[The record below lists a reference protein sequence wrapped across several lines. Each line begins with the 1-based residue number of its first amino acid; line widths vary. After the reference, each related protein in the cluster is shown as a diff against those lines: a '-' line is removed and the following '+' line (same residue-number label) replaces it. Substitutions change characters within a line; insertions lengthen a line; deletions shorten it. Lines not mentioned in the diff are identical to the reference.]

1 MASIV
6 TLAVK
11 LSPAPQP
18 PTQTQSSPAPAR
30 QAARSAFAEY
40 WRWLQGRAFPSP
52 LGRWQRPVTEEWI
65 TVEIVQG
72 DWLGSAAKFF
82 CLSDLNLQLLSVVRV
97 TFLLASFFCKS
108 IVLFV
113 LTTKEFSSEKIPVL
127 SDYHSQKKEQ
137 G

>member
-30 QAARSAFAEY
+30 QAARSGLAGY

-52 LGRWQRPVTEEWI
+52 AGRWQRPVKAERI
-65 TVEIVQG
+65 TVEIMQD
-72 DWLGSAAKFF
+72 DWLGTASKFF
-82 CLSDLNLQLLSVVRV
+82 LPLRFESPT
-97 TFLLASFFCKS
+97 TFL
-108 IVLFV
+108 
-113 LTTKEFSSEKIPVL
+113 
-127 SDYHSQKKEQ
+127 
-137 G
+137 

>member
-30 QAARSAFAEY
+30 QAARSGLAGY

-52 LGRWQRPVTEEWI
+52 AGRWQRPVKAERI
-65 TVEIVQG
+65 TVEIMQD
-72 DWLGSAAKFF
+72 DWLGTASKFF
-82 CLSDLNLQLLSVVRV
+82 CRSDLNRQPLSCE
-97 TFLLASFFCKS
+97 SDFF
-108 IVLFV
+108 IGFV
-113 LTTKEFSSEKIPVL
+113 LL
-127 SDYHSQKKEQ
+127 
-137 G
+137 